1 MFYQKANLESLTY
14 EDSMSIAQ
22 KLMDIIVKI
31 NDWSNKSKQY
41 FKIHQ
46 FNYLKSL
53 SFELTIKFMTS
64 ITIFLFF

>member
-41 FKIHQ
+41 FKINQ
-46 FNYLKSL
+46 FSYLKSL

-64 ITIFLFF
+64 K